1 MNMMS
6 TNEMEVFFENCLM
19 QYDNYLQSYLSD
31 LLIPDEVL
39 KKAVVYVLSMPSKK
53 FRAQMVYATGQIY
66 NIPLQKLHPLALAI
80 EMIHAY
86 SLVHDDLPAMDNDD
100 FRRGMPSCHKAFDEA
115 TAILTG
121 NTLHHL
127 AFSHLLEELPKL
139 FSESQCLICVKTILH
154 YIGPQG
160 ILSGQSMDL
169 RLLSQPQ
176 LTLEQLTEIHHL
188 KTSALLQAIVDSIWV
203 LGNKN
208 QHQEKMFLNQF
219 VQHLGLS
226 YQMFD
231 DYGDVYATNIWGKQQ
246 SSDNAN
252 EKNTYVKF
260 YQQNELKEAIIKQIA
275 EAKHSLKKLAQYQHL
290 EFLVDKLC
298 LKIYST

>member
-1 MNMMS
+1 MMS
-6 TNEMEVFFENCLM
+6 TNEMEVFFKNTLLN
-19 QYDNYLQSYLSD
+19 YDNYLNNYLSD
-31 LLIPDEVL
+31 LIIPDEVL
-39 KKAVVYVLSMPSKK
+39 KKAVIYVLSMPSKK

-66 NIPLQKLHPLALAI
+66 DIAPQKLHALALAI

-100 FRRGMPSCHKAFDEA
+100 FRRGQPSCHKAFDEA

-127 AFSHLLEELPKL
+127 AFSLLIEELPKN
-139 FSESQCLICVKTILH
+139 FSEFQCLACVKTILT

-169 RLLSQPQ
+169 RLLSKPG
-176 LTLEQLTEIHHL
+176 LSLEQLTEIHHL
-188 KTSALLQAIVDSIWV
+188 KTSALLQAIVESVWI
-203 LGNKN
+203 LGDKN
-208 QHQEKMFLNQF
+208 QLQEKMFLNQF
-219 VQHLGLS
+219 VLHLGLS

-231 DYGDVYATNIWGKQQ
+231 DYGDVYATKLWGKQK

-252 EKNTYVKF
+252 QKNTYVKF
-260 YQQNELKEAIIKQIA
+260 YQKQELKDAIIHQMK
-275 EAKHSLKKLAQYQHL
+275 EAKHSLSKLPNIQHL
-290 EFLVDKLC
+290 EFLVDRLC
-298 LKIYST
+298 LKIHST